1 MNIAVFGLGYVGVVS
16 AACLARDGHNVLGVD
31 LNPVKID
38 LLNQGKSPIVERGL
52 DELIGSAVV
61 SGRLRA
67 GADYG
72 AAVRH
77 ADLMLVCVGTPGATN
92 GSLDLRHVRRV
103 CEQIGE
109 ILAETDEFKTIAIR
123 STLLPGSM
131 QSVVIPTLE
140 KASRKRAGEHFGI
153 CINPEFMREGSAIC
167 DYDHPAKTV
176 IGVDHERAAGPVRA
190 IYEKL
195 NAPMIVTDLRT
206 AEMVKYVDNS
216 WHALKVTFA
225 NEIGRLA
232 KAMNVDSRALMRLFC
247 MDTKLNISTNYLRPG
262 FAFGGSCLPKDVRAL
277 TYQGRML
284 DVQTPVLS
292 ALMASNQVHVDHAMS
307 MIREQGSRRIGL
319 LGLSF
324 KEGTDDLRE
333 SPIVTLAEQL
343 IGKGFELLIYDRNV
357 KLATLVGANL
367 DYILNHIPHIGRLLV
382 DAPATLFSESDI
394 IVIATAEPEFA
405 SLIARNGRGKVIID
419 LVGACDFSESTT
431 LSTVT
436 SYEGIAWKADTD
448 NSREPAVPVRP
459 QGLAGSKST
468 ARERLP
474 GQHHLPKGTRV

>member
-1 MNIAVFGLGYVGVVS
+1 VKIAIFGLGYVGVVS
-16 AACLARDGHNVLGVD
+16 AACLARDGHEVLGVD
-31 LNPVKID
+31 LNAVKTD
-38 LLNQGKSPIVERGL
+38 LVNRGKSPIVERGL
-52 DELIGSAVV
+52 EELIEASVS

-67 GADYG
+67 GADH
-72 AAVRH
+72 AEAVRH
-77 ADLMLVCVGTPGATN
+77 AELMLICVGTPGAAN
-92 GSLDLRHVRRV
+92 GSLDLRHVQRV

-109 ILAETDEFKTIAIR
+109 VLAGIDEFKTIAIR

-131 QSVVIPTLE
+131 QTVVIPTLE
-140 KASRKRAGEHFGI
+140 RTSGKRAGEHFGI

-167 DYDHPAKTV
+167 DYDRPAKTV
-176 IGVDHERAAGPVRA
+176 IGADQECSAAPVRA
-190 IYEKL
+190 IYARIE
-195 NAPMIVTDLRT
+195 APMIVTNLRT

-232 KAMNVDSRALMRLFC
+232 KAMDLDSRDLMRLFC
-247 MDTKLNISTNYLRPG
+247 SDTKLNISKSYLRPG
-262 FAFGGSCLPKDVRAL
+262 FALGGSCLPKDLRAL
-277 TYQGRML
+277 TYQARLL

-292 ALMASNQVHVDHAMS
+292 SILASNQIHIDRALTL
-307 MIREQGSRRIGL
+307 IRETGSRRVGL

-382 DAPATLFSESDI
+382 DAPATLFAASEVV
-394 IVIATAEPEFA
+394 VIATADPEFA
-405 SLIARNGRGKVIID
+405 SLIAHNGSGKVIID
-419 LVGACDFSESTT
+419 LVGTDDISNASRLD
-431 LSTVT
+431 TVK
-436 SYEGIAWKADTD
+436 SYDGIAW
-448 NSREPAVPVRP
+448 
-459 QGLAGSKST
+459 
-468 ARERLP
+468 
-474 GQHHLPKGTRV
+474 